1 MKKKI
6 LIILLIVIVIA
17 LIGVGYF
24 VFTDMGQEEKL
35 KTEYQSFKP
44 SSMSVFYGDSESDSE
59 PSSLI
64 DNLYPQNNS

>member
-35 KTEYQSFKP
+35 KKIVFTMMWELNYMFKL
-44 SSMSVFYGDSESDSE
+44 E
-59 PSSLI
+59 I
-64 DNLYPQNNS
+64 K